1 MAASG
6 IQLHRL
12 AYGVTVSFIRPG
24 FRLTEGEI
32 APRRV
37 DQLLYRMRGLRS
49 IGNVLHV
56 GTHPDDE
63 DAGLMAY
70 MSHKYGARTVY
81 WSATRGEGG
90 QNRLGLYTGEA
101 LGIYRTWESL
111 AARAIDGGES
121 FYGPFFDFGF
131 SKNGAEAT
139 AKWGRQELVREIV
152 RAIRLVQPQ
161 VLIARFTGEPSD
173 GHGQHQAVG
182 SATLE
187 AFDAA
192 ADATLFPELGLP
204 AWETP
209 KLYQSTGGDWQPGE
223 ENSLGKLRPEFEC
236 DAFLRIDTGELDPI
250 VGLTYQQQAWIAF
263 NCHQTQAVGFLPTR
277 GSFYYYYKLKK
288 SRVATKAPEKSFYDG
303 LDPTLL
309 GLLNYRGVCP
319 PDLGKTLEAVRAS
332 VDAALARLHP
342 DDPSAAAGALVQ
354 GLDLLRKLRAQI
366 DSGTRATCDW
376 RPLAQQVDDKIACF
390 EEVIVGCLGLD
401 AECIAERAHVAAG
414 ESVGI
419 IGRLWNSRGVR
430 IDASYF
436 KMMLPVGWN
445 LENAAPKNC
454 PSGFDV
460 TSLEKQ
466 VDYQIK
472 VAADAPPATPYW
484 LTEPRGL
491 YHYTTSR
498 DSFACEAFGPAA
510 VALECE
516 LVLDGHRL
524 SLRRPALQR
533 EPFAGGYRERRLSV
547 LPAISVNP
555 PIANFFFPVRRDHYD
570 LDLFV
575 VLHRHVSHPGP
586 ASQLWIKPPEGWSA
600 SPLSLDLPT
609 GSQGESLAARF
620 RLTIPGGTVSGRYR
634 IEYRLGSG
642 DGRPAVTLDPVW
654 MGAPGLSR
662 PPDAATCVRETF
674 LARTAHVDVHII
686 SAKFATGCR
695 YGYVRGAAEGL
706 VDALS
711 NFGLNI
717 HIMNDEELDCLDLS
731 GFDAI
736 VIGPNAY
743 LIRDAL
749 RQNAGRFLDYVSKGG
764 TLIVQYQAYGYELH
778 GFTPY
783 PFDFSHPHDRV
794 TYPDAPVSILEPQH
808 PLMTYPNKITEEDFA
823 GWIHDRGLYFLGK
836 FDDRYTA
843 ILGCSDP
850 GEDLRRGG
858 LLASGYGRGAFVYV
872 GYSLFRQIPAA
883 VPGAFRLLANL
894 MALPEALLLER
905 VERLRKLSFF
915 SSLSDE
921 QLMAVAK
928 IVSERFESA
937 GAYLCRQGD
946 AGQELFIVTKGE
958 VEIVKQTANG
968 AVSLRAGEG
977 QVIGEFAILAD
988 IPRTA
993 DLRALTDVRLLV
1005 ISGIHFRALIRQSVE
1020 IAESVIRQLVAKLTV
1035 E

>member
-1 MAASG
+1 
-6 IQLHRL
+6 
-12 AYGVTVSFIRPG
+12 VSSIGRG
-24 FRLTEGEI
+24 SRLTEGEI
-32 APRRV
+32 APRRI
-37 DQLLYRMRGLRS
+37 DQLLYRMRGLRI

-56 GTHPDDE
+56 GAHPDDE

-70 MSHKYGARTVY
+70 ISHKYSARTVY

-90 QNRLGLYTGEA
+90 QNRLGRYTGEA

-131 SKNGAEAT
+131 SKNGVEAT
-139 AKWGRQELVREIV
+139 AKWGRQELVREVV

-204 AWETP
+204 PWETP

-223 ENSLGKLRPEFEC
+223 KTALGKLRPECEP
-236 DAFLRIDTGELDPI
+236 DSFLRIDTGELDPI

-263 NCHQTQAVGFLPTR
+263 NCHQTQAMGFLPSR
-277 GSFYYYYKLKK
+277 GSFYYYYQLKK
-288 SRVATKAPEKSFYDG
+288 SRVVTKPPETSFYDG

-309 GLLNYRGVCP
+309 GLLTYPAVCP
-319 PDLGKTLEAVRAS
+319 PDLGKTLEAIRAR
-332 VDAALARLHP
+332 VDAALASLHP
-342 DDPSAAAGALVQ
+342 DEPSAAAGALLE
-354 GLDLLRKLRAQI
+354 GLDLLRKLRVQI
-366 DSGTRATCDW
+366 DSGTSATYDM
-376 RPLAQQVDDKIACF
+376 RPLVQQIDYKIACF

-414 ESVGI
+414 ESVGMI
-419 IGRLWNSRGVR
+419 ARLWNSRGVR
-430 IDASYF
+430 IDASHF
-436 KMMLPVGWN
+436 KLILPAGWN
-445 LENAAPKNC
+445 VENASLENC
-454 PSGFDV
+454 PSSFDG
-460 TSLEKQ
+460 SGLERQ

-472 VAADAPPATPYW
+472 VAADAQPTTPYW
-484 LTEPRGL
+484 LTEPRAP

-498 DSFACEAFGPAA
+498 DSFACEAFGSAA
-510 VALECE
+510 VGLECE
-516 LVLDGHRL
+516 LVLEGHEL

-533 EPFAGGYRERRLSV
+533 EPFAGGYRELPLSV
-547 LPAISVNP
+547 LPTVSVNP
-555 PIANFFFPVRRDHYD
+555 QVSNFFLPVRRDHYD
-570 LDLFV
+570 LDLV
-575 VLHRHVSHPGP
+575 VALHRHVSHPGQ
-586 ASQLWIKPPEGWSA
+586 ASQLWIEPPKGWSA
-600 SPLSLDLPT
+600 SPLSVDLPA
-609 GSQGESLAARF
+609 GSQGESSAARF
-620 RLTIPGGTVSGRYR
+620 GLTIPGGMVSGRYQ
-634 IEYRLGSG
+634 IEYRLGSA
-642 DGRPAVTLDPVW
+642 DGRPAVTLDPIW

-662 PPDAATCVRETF
+662 PPDASICVREAF
-674 LARTAHVDVHII
+674 LARAAHVDVHMI
-686 SAKFATGCR
+686 SAKFATGYR

-706 VDALS
+706 LDALS
-711 NFGLNI
+711 NFGLSI
-717 HIMNDEELDCLDLS
+717 HVLNDEEIASLDLS
-731 GFDAI
+731 DFDAI

-743 LIRDAL
+743 LIRDEL
-749 RQNAGRFLDYVSKGG
+749 RQNAGRFLDYVTKGG

-778 GFTPY
+778 SFTPY
-783 PFDFSHPHDRV
+783 SFDFSHPHDRV
-794 TYPDAPVSILEPQH
+794 TYPDAPVTILEPQH
-808 PLMTYPNKITEEDFA
+808 PLMTHPNKITEEDFA
-823 GWIHDRGLYFLGK
+823 DWIHDRGLYFFGE
-836 FDDRYTA
+836 FDNRYTA

-850 GEDLRRGG
+850 GEDLKRGG
-858 LLASGYGRGAFVYV
+858 LLASGCGRGAFVYV

-894 MALPEALLLER
+894 LALPEALLLER

-937 GAYLCRQGD
+937 GAYLCRHGD
-946 AGQELFIVTKGE
+946 AGQELFIVTQGE

-968 AVSLRAGEG
+968 TVSRRAGKG
-977 QVIGEFAILAD
+977 QIIGEFAILAD

-1005 ISGIHFRALIRQSVE
+1005 ISGLHFRGLIRQYVE
-1020 IAESVIRQLVAKLTV
+1020 IAEVVIRQLVTKLTV

>member
-1 MAASG
+1 
-6 IQLHRL
+6 
-12 AYGVTVSFIRPG
+12 VSFIRPG
-24 FRLTEGEI
+24 LRLTEGEI

-37 DQLLYRMRGLRS
+37 DQLLYRMRGLRL

-70 MSHKYGARTVY
+70 MSHKYGARAVY

-90 QNRLGLYTGEA
+90 QNRLGQYTGEA

-121 FYGPFFDFGF
+121 IYGPFFDFGF

-161 VLIARFTGEPSD
+161 VLIARFAGEPSD

-209 KLYQSTGGDWQPGE
+209 KLYESTGGDWQPGE
-223 ENSLGKLRPEFEC
+223 ETSLGKLRPEFPPDE
-236 DAFLRIDTGELDPI
+236 FLRIDTGELDPI

-263 NCHQTQAVGFLPTR
+263 NCHQTQAMGFLPKR

-288 SRVATKAPEKSFYDG
+288 SRVVTKPPENTFYDG

-309 GLLNYRGVCP
+309 GLLKYPGVCP
-319 PDLGKTLEAVRAS
+319 ANFAKTLEAVRAS
-332 VDAALARLHP
+332 VDAGLAHLHP
-342 DDPSAAAGALVQ
+342 DDPAAAGGALLE
-354 GLDLLRKLRAQI
+354 GLDLLCRLRTQI
-366 DSGTRATCDW
+366 DSGMGATHDLRA
-376 RPLAQQVDDKIACF
+376 LAHQVDYKIACF
-390 EEVIVGCLGLD
+390 EEVIVGCLGLE
-401 AECIAERAHVAAG
+401 AECIADRAHVGAG
-414 ESVGI
+414 ESVGMI
-419 IGRLWNSRGVR
+419 ARLWNSRGVR
-430 IDASYF
+430 IDASHF
-436 KMMLPVGWN
+436 KMILPTGWIV
-445 LENAAPKNC
+445 ENAAPQDC
-454 PSGFDV
+454 PSGSGV
-460 TSLEKQ
+460 ASLERQ

-472 VAADAPPATPYW
+472 VAADAPPTTPYW
-484 LTEPRGL
+484 LREPRGQ
-491 YHYTTSR
+491 YQYTTPR
-498 DSFACEAFGPAA
+498 DSFACEAFGSAA
-510 VALECE
+510 IALECE
-516 LVLDGHRL
+516 LVLEGHKL

-533 EPFAGGYRERRLSV
+533 EPFAGGYRELRLSV
-547 LPAISVNP
+547 LPAVSVKP
-555 PIANFFFPVRRDHYD
+555 QICSFYLPVRRDHYD
-570 LDLFV
+570 LDLSV
-575 VLHRHVSHPGP
+575 ALRRHVSHPGQ
-586 ASQLWIKPPEGWSA
+586 ASQLWIKPPEGWSTIPQ
-600 SPLSLDLPT
+600 SVDLPA
-609 GSQGESLAARF
+609 GSQGETSAAHF
-620 RLTIPGGTVSGRYR
+620 RLTIPGRTVAGRYR

-662 PPDAATCVRETF
+662 PPDASSCVRETF
-674 LARTAHVDVHII
+674 LVKAANVDVHMI
-686 SAKFATGCR
+686 SAKFTTGCR
-695 YGYVRGAAEGL
+695 YGYVRGAGEEL
-706 VDALS
+706 LDALS

-717 HIMNDEELDCLDLS
+717 HIMNDEEIGCLDLS
-731 GFDAI
+731 DFDAI

-743 LIRDAL
+743 LIREEL
-749 RQNAGRFLDYVSKGG
+749 RQNAGRFLDYVSRGG
-764 TLIVQYQAYGYELH
+764 TLIVQYQAYGFELQ

-783 PFDFSHPHDRV
+783 PFDYSHPHDRV
-794 TYPDAPVSILEPQH
+794 TYPDAPITILEPQH
-808 PLMTYPNKITEEDFA
+808 PLMTHPNRITEEDFA
-823 GWIHDRGLYFLGK
+823 GWIHDRGLYFFGE
-836 FDDRYTA
+836 FDNRYTA
-843 ILGCSDP
+843 ILGCNDP
-850 GEDLRRGG
+850 GEDLKRGG

-905 VERLRKLSFF
+905 MERLGKLSFF

-928 IVSERFESA
+928 IVSERFETA
-937 GAYLCRQGD
+937 GTYLCRQGD

-958 VEIVKQTANG
+958 VEIIKQTATG
-968 AVSLRAGEG
+968 TVSRRASEG

-1005 ISGIHFRALIRQSVE
+1005 ISGLHFRALIRKYVE
-1020 IAESVIRQLVAKLTV
+1020 IAESVIRQLVTKLTA

>member
-1 MAASG
+1 M
-6 IQLHRL
+6 
-12 AYGVTVSFIRPG
+12 SFIRRGP
-24 FRLTEGEI
+24 RLTEGEI

-37 DQLLYRMRGLRS
+37 DQLLYRMRGLRT

-70 MSHKYGARTVY
+70 MAHKYGARIVY

-90 QNRLGLYTGEA
+90 QNRLGQYAGEA

-139 AKWGRQELVREIV
+139 AKWGRQKLVREIV
-152 RAIRLVQPQ
+152 RAIRLVHPQ
-161 VLIARFTGEPSD
+161 VLIARYTGEPSD
-173 GHGQHQAVG
+173 GHGQHQAIG

-204 AWETP
+204 PWETP

-223 ENSLGKLRPEFEC
+223 DIALGKLRPELPPDE
-236 DAFLRIDTGELDPI
+236 FLRINTGELDPI

-263 NCHQTQAVGFLPTR
+263 NCHQTQAVGFLPNR

-288 SRVATKAPEKSFYDG
+288 SRIVTNPPEKSFYDG

-309 GLLNYRGVCP
+309 GLLNYPGVCS

-332 VDAALARLHP
+332 VDAALALLHP
-342 DDPSAAAGALVQ
+342 DDPSAASGPLLE

-366 DSGTRATCDW
+366 DSGMGATRDLRA
-376 RPLAQQVDDKIACF
+376 LAQQVEHKIASF

-401 AECIAERAHVAAG
+401 VECIADRAHVAAG

-419 IGRLWNSRGVR
+419 VTRLWNSRGVR
-430 IDASYF
+430 IDASHF
-436 KMMLPVGWN
+436 KMILPAGWTV
-445 LENAAPKNC
+445 ENATRQDC
-454 PSGFDV
+454 PLGFDV
-460 TSLEKQ
+460 AGLENR

-472 VAADAPPATPYW
+472 VAADAPPTTPYW
-484 LTEPRGL
+484 LVEPRAP

-498 DSFACEAFGPAA
+498 ENFACEAFGPAGA
-510 VALECE
+510 AFECE
-516 LVLDGHRL
+516 LVLDGNKL

-533 EPFAGGYRERRLSV
+533 EPFAGGYRELHLSV
-547 LPAISVNP
+547 LPTVSVNP
-555 PIANFFFPVRRDHYD
+555 QISSFFLAVRRDHYD
-570 LDLFV
+570 LDLSV
-575 VLHRHVSHPGP
+575 ALHRHVSHPAQ
-586 ASQLWIKPPEGWSA
+586 ASQLWIKHPEGWSVR
-600 SPLSLDLPT
+600 PPSLDLSA
-609 GSQGESLAARF
+609 GSQGETSTARF
-620 RLTIPGGTVSGRYR
+620 RLTIPGGTLAGRYQ

-642 DGRPAVTLDPVW
+642 DGRSAVTLDPIW

-662 PPDAATCVRETF
+662 PPDASTCVRETF
-674 LARTAHVDVHII
+674 LARDAHVDVHII
-686 SAKFATGCR
+686 SAKFATGCQ
-695 YGYVRGAAEGL
+695 YGYVRGAAESL
-706 VDALS
+706 LDALT

-717 HIMNDEELDCLDLS
+717 HIMSDEEIGSMDLS
-731 GFDAI
+731 DFDAI

-743 LIRDAL
+743 LIRDEL
-749 RQNAGRFLDYVSKGG
+749 RKNAGRFLDYVAKGG

-778 GFTPY
+778 GFTPH
-783 PFDFSHPHDRV
+783 PFDYSHPHDRV

-808 PLMTYPNKITEEDFA
+808 PLMTHPNKITEEDFA
-823 GWIHDRGLYFLGK
+823 DWTHDRGLYFFGK
-836 FDDRYTA
+836 FDNRYTA

-850 GEDLRRGG
+850 GEDLKRGG
-858 LLASGYGRGAFVYV
+858 LLASSYGRGAFVYV

-894 MALPEALLLER
+894 LALPEALLLER
-905 VERLRKLSFF
+905 VERLRELSFF

-958 VEIVKQTANG
+958 AEFVKHTANG
-968 AVSLRAGEG
+968 TVSRRAGEG
-977 QVIGEFAILAD
+977 HVIGEFAILAD

-1005 ISGIHFRALIRQSVE
+1005 ISGLHFRSLIRQYVE
-1020 IAESVIRQLVAKLTV
+1020 IAEIVIRQLVTKLTV

>member
-1 MAASG
+1 MA
-6 IQLHRL
+6 
-12 AYGVTVSFIRPG
+12 FIRRGP
-24 FRLTEGEI
+24 RLTEGEI

-37 DQLLYRMRGLRS
+37 DQLLYRMRGLRT

-70 MSHKYGARTVY
+70 MSHKYGARIVY

-90 QNRLGLYTGEA
+90 QNRLGQYTGEA

-111 AARAIDGGES
+111 AARALDGGES

-161 VLIARFTGEPSD
+161 VLIARFTGDPSD
-173 GHGQHQAVG
+173 GHGQHQAIG

-192 ADATLFPELGLP
+192 ADATLLPELGLP
-204 AWETP
+204 AWETS
-209 KLYQSTGGDWQPGE
+209 KLYQSTGGDWQAGE
-223 ENSLGKLRPEFEC
+223 EAALGKLRPECEP

-263 NCHQTQAVGFLPTR
+263 NCHQTQAMGFLPKR

-288 SRVATKAPEKSFYDG
+288 SLVVTKPPENSFYDG

-309 GLLNYRGVCP
+309 GLCNHPGVCP
-319 PDLGKTLEAVRAS
+319 PDFAKTLEAVRAS
-332 VDAALARLHP
+332 VDAALALLHP
-342 DDPSAAAGALVQ
+342 DDPAAAAGALLE

-366 DSGTRATCDW
+366 DSGTGAVTYDLRG
-376 RPLAQQVDDKIACF
+376 LAQQIDYKIACF

-419 IGRLWNSRGVR
+419 LARLWNSRGVC
-430 IDASYF
+430 IDASDF
-436 KMMLPVGWN
+436 KMILPAGWTV
-445 LENAAPKNC
+445 ENGAPKDC
-454 PSGFDV
+454 PSGFDG
-460 TSLEKQ
+460 SGLESQ
-466 VDYQIK
+466 VHYQVK
-472 VAADAPPATPYW
+472 VAADAPPTTPYW
-484 LTEPRGL
+484 LIEPRAP

-498 DSFACEAFGPAA
+498 ENFACEAFGPAA
-510 VALECE
+510 VTLECD
-516 LVLDGHRL
+516 LVLDGHKL

-533 EPFAGGYRERRLSV
+533 EPFAGGYRELHLSV
-547 LPAISVNP
+547 LPAVSVNP
-555 PIANFFFPVRRDHYD
+555 QISNFFLPIRPDRYD
-570 LDLFV
+570 LDLV
-575 VLHRHVSHPGP
+575 VALHRHVSHPGQ
-586 ASQLWIKPPEGWSA
+586 ASQLWIKPPEGWGA
-600 SPLSLDLPT
+600 SPLSVDLPT
-609 GSQGESLAARF
+609 GSQGETSVARF
-620 RLTIPGGTVSGRYR
+620 RLTIPGGTLSGRYR

-662 PPDAATCVRETF
+662 PPDASTCVRETF
-674 LARTAHVDVHII
+674 LARAAYVDVHMI
-686 SAKFATGCR
+686 SAKFATGYR

-706 VDALS
+706 LDALS
-711 NFGLNI
+711 NFGLGI
-717 HIMNDEELDCLDLS
+717 HVLNDEEIGSMNLS
-731 GFDAI
+731 DFDAI

-743 LIRDAL
+743 LIRDEL
-749 RQNAGRFLDYVSKGG
+749 RQNAGRFLDYVAKGG
-764 TLIVQYQAYGYELH
+764 VLIVQYQAYGFELH

-783 PFDFSHPHDRV
+783 PFDYNHPHDRV
-794 TYPDAPVSILEPQH
+794 TYPDALVTILEPQH
-808 PLMTYPNKITEEDFA
+808 PLMTHPNTITEEDFA
-823 GWIHDRGLYFLGK
+823 DWTHDRGLYFFGK
-836 FDDRYTA
+836 FDNRYTA

-850 GEDLRRGG
+850 GEDLKRGG
-858 LLASGYGRGAFVYV
+858 LLAGGYDRGAFVYV

-915 SSLSDE
+915 SSLTDE

-968 AVSLRAGEG
+968 TVSRRAGEG
-977 QVIGEFAILAD
+977 KVIGEFAILAD

-993 DLRALTDVRLLV
+993 DLRALTDVRLLI
-1005 ISGIHFRALIRQSVE
+1005 ISGLHFRALIRQYVE
-1020 IAESVIRQLVAKLTV
+1020 IAEIVIRQLVTKLTV